1 MGVHKLTTSD
11 LESLGRWKSKSKD
24 PNHCPEYM
32 VRTARNK
39 KRKKSDK
46 KTVDVLDVQELVSR
60 HSFFIQENGFP
71 NNELHSVGDRWS
83 TQCHKTFLKLCF

>member
-39 KRKKSDK
+39 KRKKKSEK
-46 KTVDVLDVQELVSR
+46 KTADVLDVQELVTR
-60 HSFFIQENGFP
+60 DPSFIPGVARLFCLRAKF
-71 NNELHSVGDRWS
+71 H
-83 TQCHKTFLKLCF
+83 